1 MEFSFWFRILKFRI
15 FELEIQSIF
24 DSIFYIYF
32 ILCLWKDLRFSNSD
46 VSTNTVI
53 CSYIHVTY
61 SSIWGGVRLEF
72 FFLTEFL
79 LWFCLPKFTQN
90 RWVYQRKEV
99 SLTLWL
105 WVVKEAKLSVIHI
118 RKFLITKEKW
128 VCLSEIQQKKNKD
141 KIHWNALLFS
151 VFCSARNEP
160 LRTSLWEWFYFDD
173 PSNYECP
180 VTNNKKYN
188 KKIQ

>member
-128 VCLSEIQQKKNKD
+128 VCLSEIQQKKIRIKF
-141 KIHWNALLFS
+141 IEMRFCFPFFVLLG
-151 VFCSARNEP
+151 
-160 LRTSLWEWFYFDD
+160 TSL
-173 PSNYECP
+173 YEQAYENDFISMTQATTS
-180 VTNNKKYN
+180 VQLQTIKNT
-188 KKIQ
+188 IIE

>member
-15 FELEIQSIF
+15 FEFLIQSIF

-72 FFLTEFL
+72 FFFNRILVMI
-79 LWFCLPKFTQN
+79 LPPKIHP
-90 RWVYQRKEV
+90 K
-99 SLTLWL
+99 
-105 WVVKEAKLSVIHI
+105 VVKEAKLSVIHI

-173 PSNYECP
+173 PSNYERP

-188 KKIQ
+188 NWVNKNYTTFCISIFLII